1 MKNKN
6 FGRKRQAIYI
16 LSNRKSTRIIKTLMD
31 FFFFIKVK
39 IKMVC
44 FSVPSLIDRGIF
56 IIFFVAF
63 WDSILYFPETMQ
75 LIIFYVILL
84 IEIAIKSKRKTE
96 VTIMEFKSILI
107 KDTTVEERKQ
117 IVKESLGN
125 ISASCDGCMARLSEM
140 YGEYIEGKKEIRDIN
155 MEFNGHYLRGDMD
168 KGERRSCPM

>member
-1 MKNKN
+1 M
-6 FGRKRQAIYI
+6 FFSAI
-16 LSNRKSTRIIKTLMD
+16 
-31 FFFFIKVK
+31 
-39 IKMVC
+39 
-44 FSVPSLIDRGIF
+44 LIDRGIF

-63 WDSILYFPETMQ
+63 WDSILYSPETMQ